1 MKIIQI
7 LNARD
12 SLAKINKI
20 KFDDFNITFKV
31 FKLTKRVNEILE
43 VVKVEQNKLIS
54 EYVITDNNGVPEVN
68 GHQYMFKDPDAE
80 NKYLEEYK
88 SLLNTSASLIEPI
101 EIPLSSVKSAADI
114 STEDLFKLD
123 PLIKWSE

>member
-54 EYVITDNNGVPEVN
+54 EYVITDNNGVPKVN
-68 GHQYMFKDPDAE
+68 GSQYMFKDPDTG
-80 NKYLEEYK
+80 NKYFEEYK
-88 SLLNTSASLIEPI
+88 SILNTDADDIEQI
-101 EIPLSSVKSAADI
+101 EIPLSSVKTANDI
-114 STEDLFKLD
+114 SSEDLIKLD
-123 PLIKWSE
+123 SLIKWIE